1 MGKFQDL
8 TGMKFGKLTVVKK
21 GEPHITSGGRK
32 LVTWI
37 CECDCGKIISA
48 SAQNLR
54 SGKVKSCGCL
64 QSPDLTGKK
73 FGMLTV
79 ISESEPK
86 YGERFW
92 KCVCDCGNETMVRGT
107 TLMCGRTMSCGCLRH
122 NSPPNY
128 VDLTGKRFGRLVVL
142 ERSVING
149 NRKICKSGAMWRCL
163 CDCGNIKDIPS
174 GELTS
179 GRTKSCGC
187 LKHDMMS
194 THEKSNTKI
203 YKIYKGIISRCYC
216 KTATGYK
223 NYGGRGI
230 TVCDEWLGE
239 HGFENFYEWSMNNG
253 YYDGLS
259 IDRINVNG
267 NYEPSNCRWITM
279 KQQLRNTR
287 RCIQITYNGETHN
300 LSEWAEILNMDYSLL
315 NSRISKQK
323 WSVEKAFT
331 TPVLNSR
338 NDNGEH

>member
-37 CECDCGKIISA
+37 CECDCGKIVSA

-79 ISESEPK
+79 ISEAESK

-92 KCVCDCGNETMVRGT
+92 KCVCDCGSETMVRGT

-128 VDLTGKRFGRLVVL
+128 VDLTGKRFGRLIVL

-149 NRKICKSGAMWRCL
+149 NRKI
-163 CDCGNIKDIPS
+163 
-174 GELTS
+174 
-179 GRTKSCGC
+179 
-187 LKHDMMS
+187 
-194 THEKSNTKI
+194 
-203 YKIYKGIISRCYC
+203 
-216 KTATGYK
+216 
-223 NYGGRGI
+223 
-230 TVCDEWLGE
+230 
-239 HGFENFYEWSMNNG
+239 
-253 YYDGLS
+253 
-259 IDRINVNG
+259 
-267 NYEPSNCRWITM
+267 
-279 KQQLRNTR
+279 
-287 RCIQITYNGETHN
+287 
-300 LSEWAEILNMDYSLL
+300 
-315 NSRISKQK
+315 
-323 WSVEKAFT
+323 
-331 TPVLNSR
+331 
-338 NDNGEH
+338 